1 MGLLAELVGTL
12 TMVLTVGGSGTSGGL
27 LVADGILMLVALGVV
42 VVMVGWSLLLSAVD
56 VVGAG
61 GVGAVA
67 G

>member
-1 MGLLAELVGTL
+1 
-12 TMVLTVGGSGTSGGL
+12 
-27 LVADGILMLVALGVV
+27 MLVALGVV
-42 VVMVGWSLLLSAVD
+42 VVMVGWSLLLSAVG